1 MATAPPEVSSSAASL
16 DELREVAIVR
26 EPDRYLA
33 ATLAPAGLRYDLI
46 ALAGFAAEIARVPD
60 LVREPLAGEIRLQWW
75 RDALICGG
83 RDAAAGHPVAMAMRG
98 AIARFALPTEVV
110 ERVIDAQAD
119 VLHGDRPIDENALR
133 ARLAASE
140 GGLFRLTTRICA
152 AGAPDGDRDD
162 RDDDARTADLAGLA
176 YGLSR
181 GLVRARS
188 DNAARV
194 LIPQS
199 LVPDMDPTSDSES
212 GAPVDARVTAAL
224 HALSSV
230 ARAAHADVAARMRQ
244 MSRRRRLVF
253 LPLAMVKPY
262 LRALQREMDQPV
274 ALPGDALPIGRLLQI
289 GWAHASGRV

>member
-75 RDALICGG
+75 RDALIGG
-83 RDAAAGHPVAMAMRG
+83 SSEVAAGHPIATAMRG
-98 AIARFALPTEVV
+98 TIARFALPTEVV

-119 VLHGDRPIDENALR
+119 VLHGDRPADENALR

-140 GGLFRLTTRICA
+140 GGLFRLATRICA
-152 AGAPDGDRDD
+152 ADSRKDD
-162 RDDDARTADLAGLA
+162 AGHDARTADLAGLA

-224 HALSSV
+224 HALSV
-230 ARAAHADVAARMRQ
+230 MAGAAHADVAARMRQ

-274 ALPGDALPIGRLLQI
+274 ALPGDALPIGRLLRI